1 MKPRWI
7 RAFATLPGGEGQVS
21 AVVDPFICTGCWNC
35 VNVCPFGAP
44 EKAEITMTI
53 DGRKVTRP
61 VSKINESKCE
71 GCGLC
76 VATCPG
82 NCIDQRGFSDDQV
95 YAELGGYLARS
106 ESDKTSG

>member
-1 MKPRWI
+1 MGLLSKEVITREP
-7 RAFATLPGGEGQVS
+7 TV

-44 EKAEITMTI
+44 EKSEITMTI
-53 DGRKVTRP
+53 DRQKVTRP
-61 VSKINESKCE
+61 VSKINEAKCE

-95 YAELGGYLARS
+95 FAEIGGYLERVRAARN
-106 ESDKTSG
+106 GG

>member
-1 MKPRWI
+1 
-7 RAFATLPGGEGQVS
+7 
-21 AVVDPFICTGCWNC
+21 
-35 VNVCPFGAP
+35 
-44 EKAEITMTI
+44 MTI

-61 VSKINESKCE
+61 VSKINEAKCE

-95 YAELGGYLARS
+95 YAEIGGYLERARAA
-106 ESDKTSG
+106 KNNG